1 MKQTEKTAKNETEPM
16 EQAILRAAE
25 RLFLDKGF
33 ALTSTT
39 EIAREAGC
47 NQALVHYYFRTKE
60 NLFEKIFEQKIRMLI
75 SNIFSIDREGGT
87 FEEKLRRKI
96 EAHFEML
103 QKNPKI
109 PFLVINEITTN
120 PERIAALR
128 DNIGELPLS
137 VYTTLEQDLQKE
149 TAQGRIRDTN
159 ALALMFSALSLNLAT
174 FLVRPVLQNILGL
187 TDEAMDGFLE
197 HRKEENVQIILHSL
211 KP

>member
-1 MKQTEKTAKNETEPM
+1 M
-16 EQAILRAAE
+16 
-25 RLFLDKGF
+25 
-33 ALTSTT
+33 
-39 EIAREAGC
+39 
-47 NQALVHYYFRTKE
+47 
-60 NLFEKIFEQKIRMLI
+60 
-75 SNIFSIDREGGT
+75 
-87 FEEKLRRKI
+87 
-96 EAHFEML
+96 
-103 QKNPKI
+103 
-109 PFLVINEITTN
+109 VINEITTN

-159 ALALMFSALSLNLAT
+159 ALDLMFSALSLNLAT